1 MKLPIGTFLFKWVI
15 CTKVVFVPF
24 LFSAFM
30 SLSPY
35 ELSIEES
42 IGKTIQIWERD
53 ICAVT
58 LDQKHFFS
66 SVASFKDSELSRSNS
81 GKFHKS
87 AAQICFK
94 EPSLSSNSSKI
105 NEVINSFAKVFPSI
119 SPALQAV
126 VANTPKD
133 VSNFKL

>member
-1 MKLPIGTFLFKWVI
+1 
-15 CTKVVFVPF
+15 
-24 LFSAFM
+24 M
-30 SLSPY
+30 SLFPY
-35 ELSIEES
+35 EVSLEES

-53 ICAVT
+53 VTAVT
-58 LDQKHFFS
+58 SDQKYFFS

-87 AAQICFK
+87 AAQVCFK

-105 NEVINSFAKVFPSI
+105 NEVTNFFDKVFPSI

-126 VANTPKD
+126 VENTPED
-133 VSNFKL
+133 VSIFKLRSDR